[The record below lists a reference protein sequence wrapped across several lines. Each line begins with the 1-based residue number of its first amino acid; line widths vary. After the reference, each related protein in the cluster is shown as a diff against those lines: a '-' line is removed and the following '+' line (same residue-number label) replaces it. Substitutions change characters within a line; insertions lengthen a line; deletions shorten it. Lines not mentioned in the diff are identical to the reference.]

1 MASTVL
7 DARPIT
13 RPVLIQPLRS
23 ALVGGLGRD
32 GFTRALSRFSMT
44 DRPPS
49 GFVRGFV
56 VEHFGE
62 QKGHLNLKKSGLR
75 PVASLARALAQR
87 TGDPTGSTPQRLERA
102 QRSGLLTADEAD
114 ALTGAFSLCYHL
126 VFDSQIAAIKVGAPV
141 ASSIDPAT
149 LDPLERRH
157 LRNAFRTINGIQE
170 RLSRKWFD
178 YEGR

>member
-1 MASTVL
+1 MS
-7 DARPIT
+7 
-13 RPVLIQPLRS
+13 
-23 ALVGGLGRD
+23 
-32 GFTRALSRFSMT
+32 

-102 QRSGLLTADEAD
+102 HRSGLITADEAD
-114 ALTGAFSLCYHL
+114 ALSGAFSLCYHL
-126 VFDSQIAAIKVGAPV
+126 VFDSQITAIKAGKPV
-141 ASSIDPAT
+141 ASAIDPAT

-157 LRNAFRTINGIQE
+157 LRSAFRTVSGIQD
-170 RLSRKWFD
+170 RLSRKWFG
-178 YEGR
+178 YEGL

>member
-1 MASTVL
+1 
-7 DARPIT
+7 
-13 RPVLIQPLRS
+13 
-23 ALVGGLGRD
+23 
-32 GFTRALSRFSMT
+32 MT

>member
-1 MASTVL
+1 
-7 DARPIT
+7 
-13 RPVLIQPLRS
+13 
-23 ALVGGLGRD
+23 
-32 GFTRALSRFSMT
+32 MT

-87 TGDPTGSTPQRLERA
+87 TGDPTGSTPQRLDRA

-114 ALTGAFSLCYHL
+114 ALSGAFSLCYHL
-126 VFDSQIAAIKVGAPV
+126 VFEGQIAAIKTGTPV
-141 ASSIDPAT
+141 ESAIDPAK

-157 LRNAFRTINGIQE
+157 LRSAFRTISGIQD
-170 RLSRKWFD
+170 RLSRKWFG
-178 YEGR
+178 YEGL